1 MRLEHLLSGE
11 TIILL
16 SSMRNLE
23 LRQVSLLVLTSL
35 FFKILEIEE
44 AGQKSPLFT
53 NYSPIAQL
61 VRAPH

>member
-1 MRLEHLLSGE
+1 MKAGF
-11 TIILL
+11 
-16 SSMRNLE
+16 SSCTDKF
-23 LRQVSLLVLTSL
+23 V
-35 FFKILEIEE
+35 FKILEIEE

>member
-1 MRLEHLLSGE
+1 MKAGF
-11 TIILL
+11 
-16 SSMRNLE
+16 SSCTDKF
-23 LRQVSLLVLTSL
+23 V

-44 AGQKSPLFT
+44 AGQKGPLFT